1 MSNEW
6 KRKIGEANR
15 GKIRSEEYKINLSKR
30 MTGVHRP
37 HKGHPSFWKGK
48 HLTPEARRKMSLAR
62 MGNKYSV
69 GHSHP
74 NPMKGKKFGPRP
86 EWVREKISKSHIG
99 VPLSAEHRKA
109 MSGSNCHFWKGGVT
123 AIHKMIRESV
133 EYKHWRKAVFARD
146 NYTCQECNERGGEL
160 HPHHIKPFAD
170 FPETRFDINNGV
182 TLCKKC
188 HEKTPTYGGNV
199 LRLKKLNY
207 ALQGA

>member
-1 MSNEW
+1 
-6 KRKIGEANR
+6 
-15 GKIRSEEYKINLSKR
+15 
-30 MTGVHRP
+30 
-37 HKGHPSFWKGK
+37 
-48 HLTPEARRKMSLAR
+48 
-62 MGNKYSV
+62 
-69 GHSHP
+69 
-74 NPMKGKKFGPRP
+74 
-86 EWVREKISKSHIG
+86 
-99 VPLSAEHRKA
+99 

-123 AIHKMIRESV
+123 AIHKMIRESA